1 MADGAT
7 GSSSYGGEP
16 SPVHQTGL
24 AGWLAAL
31 LALVTTG
38 AIVAV
43 ALVSPVF
50 VDLLV
55 GPMALDHGDGPTI
68 GGADE
73 RVGQPGWIHLIA
85 FQVTVVVLAVL
96 MADPRGRQTAANL
109 AWQPLQDRRAWL
121 TPFIVTFL
129 VSILIALVV
138 FTFFPDVVERDL
150 APIRQMVRDGPLWL
164 AFAALAIGA
173 PLSEE
178 LLFRGYL
185 LQRLKHTPLGFW
197 GGALIANIAWTALH
211 FGYSWLSLADVFIAG
226 LLFTW
231 ALWRTGSIWV
241 PITFHAIYNAIVFFI
256 MLIPE
261 QDRAAAA
268 TFLPGFPL

>member
-1 MADGAT
+1 MRDGAT
-7 GSSSYGGEP
+7 GSSSFGGEP
-16 SPVHQTGL
+16 PPVRQTGL
-24 AGWLAAL
+24 AGWAAAL

-43 ALVSPVF
+43 ALVAPMF
-50 VDLLV
+50 VDLLA
-55 GPMALDHGDGPTI
+55 GPMALDQSDVPAI

-73 RVGQPGWIHLIA
+73 RSGQPTWLHLIA
-85 FQVTVVVLAVL
+85 FQATVVILAVL
-96 MADPRGRQTAANL
+96 MADPRGRQTARNL
-109 AWQPLQDRRAWL
+109 AWRPLQGHRAWL
-121 TPFIVTFL
+121 APFIVTL
-129 VSILIALVV
+129 VVSLMIAVVV
-138 FTFFPDVVERDL
+138 FTFFPDVIEEDL
-150 APIRQMVRDGPLWL
+150 APIRQMVRDGPMWL

-185 LQRLKHTPLGFW
+185 LQRLKHTPVGFW
-197 GGALIANIAWTALH
+197 GGALIANVAWTALH
-211 FGYSWLSLADVFIAG
+211 FGYSWLSLVDVFLAG

-241 PITFHAIYNAIVFFI
+241 PITFHAIYNAVVFFI

-261 QDRAAAA
+261 QEGAAASL
-268 TFLPGFPL
+268 LPGFPA